1 MRSRTL
7 NGIFVGGTGTGVGKT
22 VFSVMLSVWLQSKG
36 LRVAPMKPAETGCL
50 PAPGDALA
58 LLAAADGIYPI
69 EDVCP
74 YRLALAAAPEAAAQA
89 AKVSIVMPVIR
100 RSFDRLAEKAD
111 IVVVEGAGAVATPYT
126 PRLTGIEIAK
136 KLGLPVILV
145 TGETLGT
152 IGQTLAAARA
162 LRYSRVRCCGVVLS
176 ITSPRPTGPHGDSN
190 ASLLA
195 SHLGSIP
202 FLGTLPHL
210 PIREGS
216 IGAMPC
222 TLVPGWAS
230 ENLRTFDGALGGA
243 LEKVM
248 APPPAKRT

>member
-1 MRSRTL
+1 MKIPK
-7 NGIFVGGTGTGVGKT
+7 GIFVGGTGTGVGKT
-22 VFSVMLSVWLQSKG
+22 VFSVMLSAWLQSKG
-36 LRVAPMKPAETGCL
+36 LKVAPMKPAETGCS

-58 LLAAADGIYPI
+58 LLAAADVIYPI

-74 YRLALAAAPEAAAQA
+74 YRLALAAAPEAAARA
-89 AKVSIVMPVIR
+89 AHVSIEMTVIR

-111 IVVVEGAGAVATPYT
+111 VVVVEGAGAVATPYA
-126 PRLTGIEIAK
+126 PRLTGVEIAR

-162 LRYSRVRCCGVVLS
+162 LRYSRVPCRGVVLS
-176 ITSPRPTGPHGDSN
+176 VTSPRPTGPHGDSN

-195 SHLGSIP
+195 SHLGSTP

-210 PIREGS
+210 LIREGS

-222 TLVPGWAS
+222 TLVSGWAK
-230 ENLRTFDGALGGA
+230 ENLQTFDGALGGA
-243 LEKVM
+243 LEKTM
-248 APPPAKRT
+248 TPPPEEGG